1 MNKKTISPPTAD
13 ELLDI
18 LNNQW
23 ASAKTIQKIA
33 YVGANKAGELFNE
46 IKKEVL
52 NDGYKLPSNLVPMER
67 VVKYFNIN
75 INYLKKVSKQ
85 KGETVWK
92 K

>member
-1 MNKKTISPPTAD
+1 MNKKTITPPTAD

-18 LNNQW
+18 INNQW

-33 YVGANKAGELFNE
+33 YVGANKAGKLFNE
-46 IKKEVL
+46 IKTEVL
-52 NDGYKLPSNLVPMER
+52 NDGYKLPANLVPMER

-85 KGETVWK
+85 KGES
-92 K
+92 